1 MCKINCRLLDSYWH
15 PTVLEDNGISAKV
28 YSVVELQH
36 LLWLSSPILNRK
48 ALLQLL
54 QMNSVLGS
62 VDALS
67 SHPTA
72 IFSSPHTPAFAAS
85 LQWFR
90 FADIASQC
98 VGLILPAF
106 GSRLQNNFEAKARH
120 SYRSSSSAK
129 LAVQYVLM
137 NSSVLHAA
145 YMAKPA
151 YSSLIEQGEHAR

>member
-1 MCKINCRLLDSYWH
+1 MLICKINCRLLDSYWH

-28 YSVVELQH
+28 YSVVEM
-36 LLWLSSPILNRK
+36 WLSSPILNRK

-85 LQWFR
+85 LQ
-90 FADIASQC
+90 
-98 VGLILPAF
+98 
-106 GSRLQNNFEAKARH
+106 
-120 SYRSSSSAK
+120 
-129 LAVQYVLM
+129 
-137 NSSVLHAA
+137 
-145 YMAKPA
+145 
-151 YSSLIEQGEHAR
+151 

>member
-1 MCKINCRLLDSYWH
+1 MLICKINCRLLDSYWH

-28 YSVVELQH
+28 YSVVE
-36 LLWLSSPILNRK
+36 LWLSSPILNRK

-72 IFSSPHTPAFAAS
+72 IFSSPNTPAFAAS

-120 SYRSSSSAK
+120 SYRSSSSGK
-129 LAVQYVLM
+129 LDVQYVLM